1 MDAINSIR
9 VLVVD
14 DHAILRS
21 GVAAMIDR
29 QTDMVMVAEA
39 GDGRQA
45 IELFRQYKPDVTLM
59 DLVMPVMDGVEA
71 IRAIRREFPQSRFIV
86 LTTFDGDEDIHR
98 AIQAGAQGYLLKGM
112 KREELFEA
120 IKAVHAGSRYIPTVV
135 ARSLDARRTS
145 PGLTRRE
152 LEVLKLIMDGKSNRE
167 IAGALSTTEGTVK
180 SYVVNILN
188 KLDANDRTQAVT
200 IALKRGIVH
209 L

>member
-1 MDAINSIR
+1 MDAINPIR

-21 GVAAMIDR
+21 GLAAMIDR
-29 QTDMVMVAEA
+29 QTGMVMVAEA
-39 GDGRQA
+39 DNGQQA
-45 IELFRQYKPDVTLM
+45 VELFRRHKPDVTLM

-135 ARSLDARRTS
+135 ARSLDARRTR

-167 IAGALSTTEGTVK
+167 IADALSTTEGTVK

>member
-167 IAGALSTTEGTVK
+167 IADALSTTEGTVK

>member
-1 MDAINSIR
+1 MDAINPIR

-21 GVAAMIDR
+21 GLAAMIDR
-29 QTDMVMVAEA
+29 QTGMDMVAEA
-39 GDGRQA
+39 ENGRQA
-45 IELFRQYKPDVTLM
+45 VELFRLHKPDVTLM

-71 IRAIRREFPQSRFIV
+71 ICAIRQEFPDSRFIV

-112 KREELFEA
+112 KREKLFEA

-135 ARSLDARRTS
+135 TRSLDTRKGS
-145 PGLTRRE
+145 PGLTKRE
-152 LEVLKLIMDGKSNRE
+152 LEVLKLIIDGKSNRE
-167 IAGALSTTEGTVK
+167 IADALSTTEGTIK
-180 SYVVNILN
+180 SYVVNIFS
-188 KLDANDRTQAVT
+188 KLDANDRTQAA
-200 IALKRGIVH
+200 IKALKRGIVH

>member
-1 MDAINSIR
+1 

-167 IAGALSTTEGTVK
+167 IADALSTTEGTVK

>member
-86 LTTFDGDEDIHR
+86 LTTFDGDEDIYR

>member
-1 MDAINSIR
+1 LDAINSIR

>member
-1 MDAINSIR
+1 MNAINPIR

-21 GVAAMIDR
+21 GLAAMIDR
-29 QTDMVMVAEA
+29 QTGMVMVAEA
-39 GDGRQA
+39 ADGRQA
-45 IELFRQYKPDVTLM
+45 VELFRQHKPDVTLM
-59 DLVMPVMDGVEA
+59 DLVMPVMDGAEA
-71 IRAIRREFPQSRFIV
+71 IRAIRREFPHSRFIV
-86 LTTFDGDEDIHR
+86 LTSFDGDEDIHR

-120 IKAVHAGSRYIPTVV
+120 IRAVYAGSRYIPTAV
-135 ARSLDARRTS
+135 ARSLDARRNS

-167 IAGALSTTEGTVK
+167 IADALSTTEGTVK

-200 IALKRGIVH
+200 TALKRGIVH